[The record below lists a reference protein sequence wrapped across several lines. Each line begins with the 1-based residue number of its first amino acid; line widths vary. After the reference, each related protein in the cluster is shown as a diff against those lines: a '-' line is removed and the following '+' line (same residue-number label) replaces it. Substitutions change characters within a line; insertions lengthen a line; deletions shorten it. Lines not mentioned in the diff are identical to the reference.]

1 MSHLCSSSS
10 LSYSLSPQL
19 GLGVVDELIR
29 VLDHESKPHMLF
41 FNGMNDLICNHVGNE
56 QLLDA
61 LPWSKAKEYSQQPRY
76 AWESGVDASGKVKYT
91 PGRPDGYIKQFEN
104 ISFLKILESGHMVPM
119 DQPAIALVM
128 MKTLIYDTGGSNNGF
143 LSSMQDLSRAD
154 PSIDARKCSLDECP
168 NCLPPVVTPTNTVMT
183 SPATVVTLSNLG
195 ILLAAFA
202 SGIICTFLCLRR
214 QRAYDTKRILTSLE
228 DDMELTDQDSV
239 YRDAPEDRDFT

>member
-1 MSHLCSSSS
+1 
-10 LSYSLSPQL
+10 
-19 GLGVVDELIR
+19 
-29 VLDHESKPHMLF
+29 MLF
-41 FNGMNDLICNHVGNE
+41 FNGVNDLICNHVGNE
-56 QLLDA
+56 QLLDV

-76 AWESGVDASGKVKYT
+76 AWDSGVDASKKVNFVS
-91 PGRPDGYIKQFEN
+91 GRPDGYIKQFEN
-104 ISFLKILESGHMVPM
+104 VSFLKILESGHMVPM

-128 MKTLIYDTGGSNNGF
+128 MKTLIYGTGGSNRGSNNGF

-154 PSIDARKCSLDECP
+154 PSIDARMCSLDVCP
-168 NCLPPVVTPTNTVMT
+168 NCLPPVVAPTDNVMASPVTVF
-183 SPATVVTLSNLG
+183 TLSNLG

-239 YRDAPEDRDFT
+239 YRDRDFT